1 MIYMIIELISGTS
14 YNSILYNQPKPI
26 EELKPYLY
34 ETVKSI
40 IRQNL
45 SLDDSN
51 VKEKSTVFYTD
62 SSFSM

>member
-45 SLDDSN
+45 IPDDSN
-51 VKEKSTVFYTD
+51 V
-62 SSFSM
+62 